1 MIGHISEIGLEDGRV
16 SDIAA
21 LIRTELAQ
29 EVDAGFP
36 VLGRIPS
43 TGTVKFLD
51 NFATLSPPD
60 RIALLDSLAL
70 AGALHFFPAPLIANA
85 HEQLRTADPAVI
97 RFYDVMQSGDFA
109 YGLRYCDLRM
119 ARAMMNDP
127 ESRAQMAR
135 TRSTLDFQPRD
146 DLPELLVGSTPL
158 LDIQTAK
165 APLLRKLLNPM
176 LAKRLGAK
184 PQKRPGGEM
193 IYEGMIGDIPLRV
206 SIIFSNRYGQM
217 HYAVT
222 WSVPER
228 TLLAQ
233 RLSYETLWGTHT
245 GWDYLTEENA
255 ARSIDLLDE
264 LLLRLVQLFK
274 RVAALPAPL

>member
-1 MIGHISEIGLEDGRV
+1 MVGGVPEIGLDDRRV

-21 LIRTELAQ
+21 MVRTEFAQ

-36 VLGRIPS
+36 VLSRIPS
-43 TGTVKFLD
+43 TGALKFLD
-51 NFATLSPPD
+51 NFATLAPAD
-60 RIALLDSLAL
+60 RIALLDTLARI
-70 AGALHFFPAPLIANA
+70 GALHFFPAPLIAKA
-85 HEQLRTADPAVI
+85 HEQLRITDPALT
-97 RFYDVMQSGDFA
+97 RFYAVMQSGDFA

-119 ARAMMNDP
+119 ARALMNDL

-165 APLLRKLLNPM
+165 APLLRKLLNSM
-176 LAKRLGAK
+176 LLKRLGAK
-184 PQKRPGGEM
+184 PQKRPGGEL

-206 SIIFSNRYGQM
+206 SIIFSNRYAQL

-222 WSVPER
+222 WSARER

-233 RLSYETLWGTHT
+233 RLSYETLWGINL

-264 LLLRLVQLFK
+264 LLLRLTQLFE
-274 RVAALPAPL
+274 RVRALPL

>member
-1 MIGHISEIGLEDGRV
+1 MVGGVPEIGLDDRRV

-21 LIRTELAQ
+21 MVRTEFAQ

-36 VLGRIPS
+36 VLSRIPS
-43 TGTVKFLD
+43 TGALKFLD
-51 NFATLSPPD
+51 NFATLAPAD
-60 RIALLDSLAL
+60 RIALLDTLARL
-70 AGALHFFPAPLIANA
+70 GALHFFPAPLIAKA
-85 HEQLRTADPAVI
+85 HEQLRITDPALT
-97 RFYDVMQSGDFA
+97 RFYAVMQSGDFA

-119 ARAMMNDP
+119 ARALMNDP

-165 APLLRKLLNPM
+165 APLLRKLLNSM
-176 LAKRLGAK
+176 LLKRLGAK
-184 PQKRPGGEM
+184 PQKRPGGEL

-206 SIIFSNRYGQM
+206 SIIFSNRYAQL

-222 WSVPER
+222 WSARER

-233 RLSYETLWGTHT
+233 RLSYETLWGINL

-264 LLLRLVQLFK
+264 LLLRLTQLFE
-274 RVAALPAPL
+274 RVRALPL

>member
-70 AGALHFFPAPLIANA
+70 AEALHFFPASLIANA
-85 HEQLRTADPAVI
+85 HERLRTADPAVI

-158 LDIQTAK
+158 LEIQTAK

-184 PQKRPGGEM
+184 PQKRPGGEL

-222 WSVPER
+222 WSVREQA
-228 TLLAQ
+228 LLAQ
-233 RLSYETLWGTHT
+233 RLSYETLWGTNT

-264 LLLRLVQLFK
+264 LLLRLVQLFE
-274 RVAALPAPL
+274 RVRALPAPL

>member
-43 TGTVKFLD
+43 TGMVKFLD
-51 NFATLSPPD
+51 NFASLSPPD

-70 AGALHFFPAPLIANA
+70 AGALHFFPAPLITNA
-85 HEQLRTADPAVI
+85 HERLRTADPAVI

-119 ARAMMNDP
+119 ARATMNDT
-127 ESRAQMAR
+127 ESRAQMAQ

-158 LDIQTAK
+158 LEIQTAK

-184 PQKRPGGEM
+184 PQKRPGGEL
-193 IYEGMIGDIPLRV
+193 IYEGMIGDIPQRV

-233 RLSYETLWGTHT
+233 RLSYETLWGTNT

-264 LLLRLVQLFK
+264 LLLRLAQLFE
-274 RVAALPAPL
+274 RVRALPG